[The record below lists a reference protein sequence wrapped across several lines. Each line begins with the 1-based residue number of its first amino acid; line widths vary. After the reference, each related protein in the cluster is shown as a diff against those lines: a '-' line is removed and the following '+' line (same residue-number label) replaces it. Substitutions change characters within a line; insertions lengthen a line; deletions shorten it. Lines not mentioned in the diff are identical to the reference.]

1 MPFLCPNF
9 VNQYNHDMNSV
20 DQADYLRK
28 SYQMGQGLRNRKWW
42 WSIFMWAF
50 DVSLVN
56 AYLCYKS
63 WHEMHGRKPMS
74 HYRFREQVALAWLD
88 SDVHWPTRYSKRPRT
103 HKKKPSEAIINSRS
117 SKSVSSL
124 SSCQTRSTRTKDN
137 SAPKRKSCR
146 SLNQAALDKGCFDSR
161 LILNDE
167 KTHLPVVPS
176 SGHSDCQI
184 HKWAGKR
191 TRKQVAYC
199 PDCNVCLC
207 IRCYKIFHT
216 VLDLRRVKAD
226 IENDKEVSS
235 GYY

>member
-1 MPFLCPNF
+1 
-9 VNQYNHDMNSV
+9 
-20 DQADYLRK
+20 
-28 SYQMGQGLRNRKWW
+28 MGQGLRNHKRW
-42 WSIFMWAF
+42 WSVFMWAF

-56 AYLCYKS
+56 AYLFYKLL
-63 WHEMHGRKPMS
+63 HEMHGRKPMS

-88 SDVHWPTRYSKRPRT
+88 SDVHWLTRYSKRPRT
-103 HKKKPSEAIINSRS
+103 HKKKTSEAIINSQS

-124 SSCQTRSTRTKDN
+124 SSCQTRSTKIKDN
-137 SAPKRKSCR
+137 LASKRKSCR

-199 PDCNVCLC
+199 PDCNVCLY

-235 GYY
+235 GSY